1 MVEEADAIVLRSCAV
16 SEDLVRQAYAPSTLA
31 SRATLYVNRSECT
44 TTRLSGQRSRIF
56 VRSSSP
62 SI

>member
-1 MVEEADAIVLRSCAV
+1 VLS
-16 SEDLVRQAYAPSTLA
+16 DLGRQAYAPSTLA
-31 SRATLYVNRSECT
+31 RRATLHVNTLECT
-44 TTRLSGQRSRIF
+44 TTRLSGQRSRIL

>member
-1 MVEEADAIVLRSCAV
+1 MLADL
-16 SEDLVRQAYAPSTLA
+16 ERQAYAPSTLA
-31 SRATLYVNRSECT
+31 SRATLHVNMFECT
-44 TTRLSGQRSRIF
+44 TTRLSGQRSRIL